1 MTMKYI
7 TAIMISVLAMVA
19 TGCIDNEGTVADYHN
34 VSVTSKFPDEVPT
47 GTPLLTGKLEY
58 TEINTGVRGAQAL
71 PQYDAYR
78 LPAGLYDIHA
88 SATVR
93 YKNADGVEVE
103 RTLRAS
109 LPSQEITADCVLE
122 LPWFFYSD
130 DSQLVFGEIYAA
142 GSLNATSTG
151 GIRDTYFTI
160 YNNTDQVLYA
170 DGLGIAES
178 AFVNSRV
185 NTFEILTPENDREVN
200 FTAGTIWVI
209 PGNGTDHPIP
219 PGESIKIVD
228 QAIDWSAQ
236 VPGALNHTDAAFE
249 WVDDNPQDTDNP
261 QVPNLDKWYCYSLSI
276 WIMSNQCNRSYALVR
291 FPQGMTSERYLSEY
305 HGPYDYISA
314 IGTQMHNDKAYLIPN
329 EWIIDGVN
337 LSVPE
342 IWVFGALGNSVDM
355 SYAAISALNRDPE
368 RFGRYFSRRVA
379 ATTPEGRKI
388 LMDTNDSAR
397 DFEVLQ
403 YNR

>member
-1 MTMKYI
+1 MQYI
-7 TAIMISVLAMVA
+7 TAIMISVLAVVA

-34 VSVTSKFPDEVPT
+34 VSVTSKFPDEVPA

-58 TEINTGVRGAQAL
+58 TEVNTGVRGAQAL

-78 LPAGLYDIHA
+78 LPAGLYDIQA

-93 YKNADGVEVE
+93 YKNSEGVEVE
-103 RTLRAS
+103 RTLRAT
-109 LPSQEITADCVLE
+109 LPSQEITGDCVLE
-122 LPWFFYSD
+122 LPWFFYND

-142 GSLNATSTG
+142 GSLNATATG
-151 GIRDTYFTI
+151 GLRDTYFTI

-185 NTFEILTPENDREVN
+185 NTFEILTPENDREIN

-209 PGNGTDHPIP
+209 PGSGTDYPIQ

-236 VPGALNHTDAAFE
+236 VPGALDHTDATFE

-291 FPQGMTSERYLSEY
+291 FPQGMTSAQYLSAY
-305 HGPYDYISA
+305 HGPYDYISS

-355 SYAAISALNRDPE
+355 SYAAISTLNRDPE

-379 ATTPEGRKI
+379 VIAPDGRKI

-403 YNR
+403 HRR